1 MRFTGC
7 LQNLTLPLVKRG
19 LVQLRTP
26 CSKVKKVLT
35 APLVGLMEKGSF
47 ATVRSVE
54 MELPLTP
61 NNWPLRM

>member
-1 MRFTGC
+1 
-7 LQNLTLPLVKRG
+7 LQNLTLPPVKRE

-26 CSKVKKVLT
+26 CSKVKKVLM

-47 ATVRSVE
+47 TTLGSVE
-54 MELPLTP
+54 MELPLTL